1 MKLATIFL
9 ALFLLSGCATE
20 GVDMEISDVDDWF
33 KVNETEITSI
43 VELFKSDKCL
53 RRVELGSM
61 KYISQNCENSSSQ
74 ETKIKEIQSKLTS
87 LGVVLAVAHTFDDGN
102 FVASILINRR
112 GIAVSGGGL
121 EISYWEKFPVYLN
134 DELECGAIEA
144 LYKEKWY
151 AEILSSEDPCL

>member
-9 ALFLLSGCATE
+9 ALFLLSGCGTE

-61 KYISQNCENSSSQ
+61 KYISQNCEKSSSQ

-134 DELECGAIEA
+134 DELEC
-144 LYKEKWY
+144 
-151 AEILSSEDPCL
+151 LSLIHI

>member
-9 ALFLLSGCATE
+9 ALFLLSGCGTE

-144 LYKEKWY
+144 LYKE
-151 AEILSSEDPCL
+151 

>member
-9 ALFLLSGCATE
+9 ALFLLSGCGTE

-61 KYISQNCENSSSQ
+61 KYISQNCENEDNKQ
-74 ETKIKEIQSKLTS
+74 DTHL
-87 LGVVLAVAHTFDDGN
+87 
-102 FVASILINRR
+102 
-112 GIAVSGGGL
+112 
-121 EISYWEKFPVYLN
+121 KF
-134 DELECGAIEA
+134 CT
-144 LYKEKWY
+144 
-151 AEILSSEDPCL
+151 